1 MQPEITNSIL
11 AFVSMYSGLFK
22 ANDKWKEKIKKE
34 WKESV
39 NLPRKKK
46 KLKRKELWL
55 DWQIASW
62 EPLKYITTEQ
72 ILEEFNCFAK

>member
-1 MQPEITNSIL
+1 MINEFYAIATIFSQLSTS
-11 AFVSMYSGLFK
+11 
-22 ANDKWKEKIKKE
+22 NDNWKERIKKE

-55 DWQIASW
+55 DWKAASW